1 MSGKGP
7 ELARLWLRKADNDL
21 ITARQADTLQRYGR
35 NLGVSPNEFRA
46 TTNMKNKT
54 MKTAETV

>member
-7 ELARLWLRKADNDL
+7 ELARLWLRKAD
-21 ITARQADTLQRYGR
+21 TSQRYGR
-35 NLGVSPNEFRA
+35 NVVVSPNEFRA

-54 MKTAETV
+54 IRPIKTMKTIKTAETV